1 VPVRRVDPAR
11 PRGALY
17 RAWAWLA
24 ATRPML
30 FVSRLV
36 VWRLDPPLLRL
47 TGGRLGFGLSLP
59 TGVLETRGARTGQ
72 PRRNALVY
80 FHDGDAV
87 VVVASKGGA
96 PDNPAWFHNARANPD
111 VRFGHESFTAEE
123 VTDPAEQARLWTLA
137 DRVFPPYATYRRR
150 AARSGREIPLLRLT
164 PRRT

>member
-1 VPVRRVDPAR
+1 
-11 PRGALY
+11 
-17 RAWAWLA
+17 
-24 ATRPML
+24 ML

-36 VWRLDPPLLRL
+36 VWRVDPVLLRSSR
-47 TGGRLGFGLSLP
+47 GRLGFGLSLP

-111 VRFGHESFTAEE
+111 VRFGDEPFTAEV
-123 VTDPAEQARLWTLA
+123 VTDDAEQARLWTLA
-137 DRVFPPYATYRRR
+137 DRVFPPYGTYRKR
-150 AARSGREIPLLRLT
+150 AARAGRTIPLLRLV
-164 PRRT
+164 PRSA

>member
-1 VPVRRVDPAR
+1 MPLRRVDPTLR
-11 PRGALY
+11 RGPVY

-36 VWRLDPPLLRL
+36 VWRVDPVLLRL
-47 TGGRLGFGLSLP
+47 SRGRLGFGLSLP

-111 VRFGHESFTAEE
+111 VRFGDEPFTAEV
-123 VTDPAEQARLWTLA
+123 VTDDAEQARLWTLA
-137 DRVFPPYATYRRR
+137 DRVFPPYATYRKR
-150 AARSGREIPLLRLT
+150 AARAGRTIPLLRLV
-164 PRRT
+164 PRSA